1 MMTLLRFLHP
11 PLDVSVLDSRAL
23 FCDLEI
29 LHPCDLERPVLPV
42 LQGVGEQVPCVPFV
56 MDGQRFGVRP
66 GLFSV
71 RVPVVERDALPV
83 GDGRLQQGVQVLD
96 PFEGLFDEG
105 AFEDKKP
112 LDGRFLL
119 GYDCQREAL
128 KKSSEKNQANEN
140 TEKSED
146 IN

>member
-1 MMTLLRFLHP
+1 M
-11 PLDVSVLDSRAL
+11 VLDENCTNRSYL
-23 FCDLEI
+23 FGRLLAIAEKI
-29 LHPCDLERPVLPV
+29 ERTTFD
-42 LQGVGEQVPCVPFV
+42 QGETRVTNAERYMRQFSQTPFRTWELIRKSTQVHLN
-56 MDGQRFGVRP
+56 QIRP
-66 GLFSV
+66 GSREFYKNLYA
-71 RVPVVERDALPV
+71 EI
-83 GDGRLQQGVQVLD
+83 
-96 PFEGLFDEG
+96 EGLFDEG

>member
-1 MMTLLRFLHP
+1 MNQ
-11 PLDVSVLDSRAL
+11 
-23 FCDLEI
+23 I
-29 LHPCDLERPVLPV
+29 
-42 LQGVGEQVPCVPFV
+42 
-56 MDGQRFGVRP
+56 RP
-66 GLFSV
+66 GSREFYKNLYA
-71 RVPVVERDALPV
+71 EI
-83 GDGRLQQGVQVLD
+83 
-96 PFEGLFDEG
+96 EGLFDEG